1 MNRECPTRLWLS
13 TLLIFWAWGLSC
25 APTGEPDSG
34 VAPPDWDS
42 GAPGSGGCPAGGDRP
57 YQ

>member
-25 APTGEPDSG
+25 APTGEPG
-34 VAPPDWDS
+34 FR
-42 GAPGSGGCPAGGDRP
+42 GCSSR
-57 YQ
+57 